1 MSNPEYRWFTSVR
14 PGISYRPGSEEQV
27 AKGLGEAMDAVQ
39 EFSQNNPSFHVAVQS
54 IVAAAAAAAGIKHL
68 TRGEKVDSG
77 PKNHRVLGPEDVPT
91 RDVPYLRPESRKV
104 TIDMRAATAA
114 ELMANGRGRRAD
126 RKFLRDMNSAREN
139 YGTNIDN
146 VREKYATP
154 ARFRKKSLRVS
165 TEFLDTSISRL
176 LKNLSYD
183 QNE

>member
-27 AKGLGEAMDAVQ
+27 AKGLGEAIDAVR

-54 IVAAAAAAAGIKHL
+54 IIAAAAAAAGIKHL

-91 RDVPYLRPESRKV
+91 RDVPHLRPESRRV
-104 TIDMRAATAA
+104 TIGMRAATAEDA
-114 ELMANGRGRRAD
+114 ATVRGRRAD

-154 ARFRKKSLRVS
+154 ARDRKKSLRVS